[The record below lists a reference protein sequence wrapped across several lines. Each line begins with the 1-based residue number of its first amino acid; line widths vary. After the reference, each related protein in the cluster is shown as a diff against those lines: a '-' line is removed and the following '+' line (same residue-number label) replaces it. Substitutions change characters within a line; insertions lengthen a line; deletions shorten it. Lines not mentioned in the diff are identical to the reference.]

1 MSGRNGNRLP
11 EQFLDRP
18 EDPGRAASADG
29 TLVQWKRASVAVHAI
44 LVVTLMA
51 AGAERALA
59 EQESAT
65 QVDAP
70 SAPVWEYD
78 PENAQEILG
87 TCAGCHGN
95 NGQGGSAGTYPRLA
109 GMRAKY
115 IAKQLRAFKTKERI
129 NIPMY
134 PYAIERDLPETDVL
148 DIARL
153 LSKIELP
160 TELPEFD
167 ESTSAFEKLRAA
179 QSVFNVRWV
188 DGDVERGAELYEEKC
203 RKCHGKEARG
213 RGTSP
218 QLAGQYTEYV
228 ESQIEQYKTGERS
241 YSDKRMKKVIDTLS
255 DEDIQDL
262 LAYFST
268 RDD

>member
-1 MSGRNGNRLP
+1 MGVS
-11 EQFLDRP
+11 
-18 EDPGRAASADG
+18 
-29 TLVQWKRASVAVHAI
+29 TVLVGV
-44 LVVTLMA
+44 LMA
-51 AGAERALA
+51 GAAGRALA
-59 EQESAT
+59 EQENPSP
-65 QVDAP
+65 VDF
-70 SAPVWEYD
+70 SSGPVWEYD

-87 TCAGCHGN
+87 TCAGCHGK
-95 NGQGGSAGTYPRLA
+95 NGQGGSDGTYPRLA
-109 GMRAKY
+109 GLRAKY

-134 PYAIERDLPETDVL
+134 PFAIERDLPEADVR

-167 ESTSAFEKLRAA
+167 ESTTAIEKLRAA
-179 QSVFNVRWV
+179 RSVFNVRRV
-188 DGDVERGAELYEEKC
+188 DGDVERGAEIYEEKC

-213 RGTSP
+213 RGSSP
-218 QLAGQYTEYV
+218 PLAGQYTEYL
-228 ESQIEQYKTGERS
+228 ERQIEQYKTGERA
-241 YSDKRMKKVIDTLS
+241 YADKRMKRVIDTLH

>member
-1 MSGRNGNRLP
+1 MSERKRTKLP
-11 EQFLDRP
+11 EYLMDRP
-18 EDPGRAASADG
+18 GRSESAG
-29 TLVQWKRASVAVHAI
+29 WAVVQREYMFVGVSALLV
-44 LVVTLMA
+44 LMLTV
-51 AGAERALA
+51 AGASRVRA
-59 EQESAT
+59 EEENPPP
-65 QVDAP
+65 VDVP
-70 SAPVWEYD
+70 SGPVWEYD
-78 PENAQEILG
+78 AENAEEILG
-87 TCAGCHGN
+87 TCAGCHGK
-95 NGQGGSAGTYPRLA
+95 NGQGGSEGTYPRLA
-109 GMRAKY
+109 GLRAKY
-115 IAKQLRAFKTKERI
+115 IAKQLRAFKTKDRI

-134 PYAIERDLPETDVL
+134 PYAIERDLPENDVL

-179 QSVFNVRWV
+179 QSVFNVRRV
-188 DGDVERGAELYEEKC
+188 EGDVERGAGLYEERC

-213 RGTSP
+213 RGSSP
-218 QLAGQYTEYV
+218 PLAGQYTEYL
-228 ESQIEQYKTGERS
+228 ERQIEQYKNGDRA
-241 YSDKRMKKVIDTLS
+241 YSNKRMKKFIDALR

>member
-1 MSGRNGNRLP
+1 MSERNGSKFP
-11 EQFLDRP
+11 EYFLDGL
-18 EDPGRAASADG
+18 EDFGRAAPAG
-29 TLVQWKRASVAVHAI
+29 WAIVQRTRVLMGVSTI
-44 LVVTLMA
+44 LTVVLMA
-51 AGAERALA
+51 AGAGRALA
-59 EQESAT
+59 EQEN
-65 QVDAP
+65 P
-70 SAPVWEYD
+70 SPTDVPAGPVWEYD
-78 PENAQEILG
+78 PENAQEILE
-87 TCAGCHGN
+87 TCAGCHGK
-95 NGQGGSAGTYPRLA
+95 NGQGGSDGTYPRLA
-109 GMRAKY
+109 GLRAKY

-179 QSVFNVRWV
+179 QSVFNVRRV

-213 RGTSP
+213 RGSSP

-228 ESQIEQYKTGERS
+228 ERQIEQYKTGERA
-241 YSDKRMKKVIDTLS
+241 YQEKRMKKVIDTLR

>member
-1 MSGRNGNRLP
+1 LA

-44 LVVTLMA
+44 LVVALMA

-95 NGQGGSAGTYPRLA
+95 NGQGGGDGTYPRLA
-109 GMRAKY
+109 GMRAEY
-115 IAKQLRAFKTKERI
+115 IAK
-129 NIPMY
+129 
-134 PYAIERDLPETDVL
+134 
-148 DIARL
+148 
-153 LSKIELP
+153 
-160 TELPEFD
+160 
-167 ESTSAFEKLRAA
+167 
-179 QSVFNVRWV
+179 
-188 DGDVERGAELYEEKC
+188 
-203 RKCHGKEARG
+203 
-213 RGTSP
+213 
-218 QLAGQYTEYV
+218 
-228 ESQIEQYKTGERS
+228 
-241 YSDKRMKKVIDTLS
+241 
-255 DEDIQDL
+255 
-262 LAYFST
+262 
-268 RDD
+268 